1 MMKKY
6 LPKILLQLMVLFII
20 GNFNHINADVQNLE
34 IGIDEK
40 LGEIVPLDLIFINE
54 EGKEVTI
61 KEVIN
66 GKPTIL
72 AFVYYSCPSICS
84 PLLAE
89 IASVVKKIDWEP
101 GKEFNIL
108 TLSIDEF
115 EDYKLAAEK
124 KVNFLS
130 ILKKDIPQSSWA
142 FLTGDSVS
150 IKTFTDAAG
159 FYFKRDGNDFVHSG
173 TLIFL
178 SPEGKI
184 TRYLFGIKHLPFD
197 VKMALIEASEGKI
210 GPTIA
215 KVLRFCFSYDP
226 DGKRYVLNLTRIFG
240 AGIVILALIFVVF
253 LHIKPKKKKSK

>member
-1 MMKKY
+1 MKKY
-6 LPKILLQLMVLFII
+6 LETILMLMFVFVFVSSEFLYSDDQKI
-20 GNFNHINADVQNLE
+20 E

-40 LGEIVPLDLIFINE
+40 LGDIVPLDLKFVNE
-54 EGKEVTI
+54 EGKEVSVA
-61 KEVIN
+61 EVIN

-89 IASVVKKIDWEP
+89 IASVVKKLDWQP
-101 GKEFNIL
+101 GSEFNIL

-124 KVNFLS
+124 KVNFLK
-130 ILKKDIPQSSWA
+130 ILDKEIPAESWA

-150 IKTFTDAAG
+150 IRTFTDAAG
-159 FYFKRDGNDFVHSG
+159 FYFKRDGDDFVHTG

-240 AGIVILALIFVVF
+240 AGILVLALVFVVF
-253 LHIKPKKKKSK
+253 LGIKPKKRK